1 MRAQVKAQ
9 DGGPST
15 TRVPCATMRCTV
27 PGSRMVPD
35 PADACEAASGT
46 VRPLSFILFP
56 LSLILTAAGCASYH
70 VGNQSLFP
78 ASVQSVYV
86 PVFESSSLRRG
97 LAEQLTEAVIKEI
110 ERRTPYKVV
119 GDPGADTILKGRILS
134 DSKRVL
140 LQTREGDPRENEMGL
155 SIEVRWTDRQGEV
168 LRAASAI
175 PLPGDSVN
183 ILGNSE
189 LVPETGES
197 VATAQMQV
205 IQRLARQIVN
215 LMEAPW

>member
-1 MRAQVKAQ
+1 MRAQEKAEK
-9 DGGPST
+9 GG
-15 TRVPCATMRCTV
+15 RKV
-27 PGSRMVPD
+27 
-35 PADACEAASGT
+35 DACETASGT
-46 VRPLSFILFP
+46 LHPSSFILHPLSFILCL
-56 LSLILTAAGCASYH
+56 LSFILAAAGCASYH

-78 ASVQSVYV
+78 ASVESVYV
-86 PVFESSSLRRG
+86 PLFESSSLRRG
-97 LAEQLTEAVIKEI
+97 LAEQLTEAVVKEI

-140 LQTREGDPRENEMGL
+140 LQTREGDPRENELGL

-175 PLPGDSVN
+175 PLPGDSVH
-183 ILGNSE
+183 ILANSE